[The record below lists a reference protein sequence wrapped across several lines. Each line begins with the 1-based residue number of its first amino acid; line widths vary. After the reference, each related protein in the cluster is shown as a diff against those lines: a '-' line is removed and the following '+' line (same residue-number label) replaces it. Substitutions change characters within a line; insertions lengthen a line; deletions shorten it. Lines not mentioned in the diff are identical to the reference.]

1 MGAFDHLKKDLTKLT
16 KWPGK
21 RDGETY
27 AQTKARLKETPS
39 LEAALRQAP
48 AEHWGLTQE
57 AILEAFVP
65 KPPAPDHECAGSTC
79 CSNTMYETY
88 VRRLERLAKDRF
100 VDPEAAADLL
110 LSRGGGDGV
119 NAVLRMVKAGV
130 VPREKGVNTALEVI
144 RASRVSIPSAHRYQA
159 LRAVRLAYPDLLT
172 DEDVLKFAGE
182 YAPYLHSTDGFP
194 LKSWDDTKRMEAGL
208 SLLRTLLN
216 WRDMKAIA
224 QVHES

>member
-48 AEHWGLTQE
+48 AEYWGLTQE
-57 AILEAFVP
+57 AILEAFAP
-65 KPPAPDHECAGSTC
+65 KPDSGP
-79 CSNTMYETY
+79 MFETY

-110 LSRGGGDGV
+110 LSEGGYDGV
-119 NAVLRMVKAGV
+119 NAVLRMVTAGV
-130 VPREKGVNTALEVI
+130 IPRERGVNTALEVI
-144 RASRVSIPSAHRYQA
+144 RASTALPESSANPFFRE

-194 LKSWDDTKRMEAGL
+194 LKSWDDNKRMEAGL
-208 SLLRTLLN
+208 SLLRTLPN
-216 WRDMKAIA
+216 WRDMKAVA
-224 QVHES
+224 QVHGS